1 MSTCPIHTRFFDDLC
16 PECRKEYNELKGLE
30 QENLMAQTNGSDN
43 HGLNIEY
50 SIGIKN
56 RNYKEFTE
64 ERAKKLYAELL
75 VQYLKKS
82 CKEEE
87 AAEKARAIIRKQ
99 CKLRGMTSW
108 SWTS

>member
-1 MSTCPIHTRFFDDLC
+1 MT
-16 PECRKEYNELKGLE
+16 
-30 QENLMAQTNGSDN
+30 QTNGSDN

-50 SIGIKN
+50 RIGIKN

>member
-16 PECRKEYNELKGLE
+16 PQCRKEYKELKGLE
-30 QENLMAQTNGSDN
+30 EDNLTTQNIGSDTY
-43 HGLNIEY
+43 GLDIEY
-50 SIGIKN
+50 RDEFKN
-56 RNYKEFTE
+56 RYYKEFTE

-82 CKEEE
+82 CNEEE
-87 AAEKARAIIRKQ
+87 AAERARAIIRKQ
-99 CKLRGMTSW
+99 CRLRGMTSW

>member
-16 PECRKEYNELKGLE
+16 PECRKEYKELKGLE
-30 QENLMAQTNGSDN
+30 KNNLMTQTIGSDTY
-43 HGLNIEY
+43 GMDFEY
-50 SIGIKN
+50 RDEIKN

-82 CKEEE
+82 CNEEE
-87 AAEKARAIIRKQ
+87 AAERARAIIRKQ
-99 CKLRGMTSW
+99 CGLRGLTSW
-108 SWTS
+108 SWTR